1 MTSLIIP
8 TSSDNDAA
16 RGNDGAERLR
26 LRRHIVTTWHKSVVS
41 SSLNKNRCFF
51 KTNLSGKETLT
62 CRKLRPHFLDVVR
75 IPIGNSSRNVL
86 QQGESRVSAFP
97 IALANIIKFGAVATD
112 TSTSIVVRARPAEK
126 PITPLSVYTG
136 SRLYA
141 RPRNVFPLRP
151 RMQRETRSYPRRSG
165 RSAFGEKLPKKPR
178 VADTPSVVKR
188 DRISGRPVARMGAGG
203 GIVVVIVDSSSG
215 TTMDGWMVRLFAS
228 RRCLLDGGA
237 CATFTWLHN
246 QGTFARAS
254 ERGELGKW
262 ENHTILRCLHHH
274 AVVER
279 TSSNSI
285 MTLVGM
291 LKFNRVSI
299 LSPVYRRK
307 LKLVVIGVNA
317 GYQLAQFLNI

>member
-1 MTSLIIP
+1 
-8 TSSDNDAA
+8 
-16 RGNDGAERLR
+16 E
-26 LRRHIVTTWHKSVVS
+26 K
-41 SSLNKNRCFF
+41 
-51 KTNLSGKETLT
+51 TLT
-62 CRKLRPHFLDVVR
+62 RRKLQPHFLDVVR
-75 IPIGNSSRNVL
+75 ISVGNNSRNVL

-97 IALANIIKFGAVATD
+97 IIFANSKFSFGAVAAD
-112 TSTSIVVRARPAEK
+112 TSTSIVARARPAEK

-165 RSAFGEKLPKKPR
+165 RPAFGEKLPKKPR

-188 DRISGRPVARMGAGG
+188 DRISGRPAARMGAGG
-203 GIVVVIVDSSSG
+203 GIVVVIVVVVPR
-215 TTMDGWMVRLFAS
+215 WMVRLFAS
-228 RRCLLDGGA
+228 HRCLLDGGA

-246 QGTFARAS
+246 QGTFVRAS

-262 ENHTILRCLHHH
+262 ENHTILRCLHHR

-307 LKLVVIGVNA
+307 YWRYFDTLDGLFQKITHPE
-317 GYQLAQFLNI
+317 YRYHSFISYMKKTS